1 MKFEHFSLP
10 GIVAEVKGDAISIE
24 HEGVSLFKVAV
35 ADGKAFRALI
45 ATAERAAVSAST
57 NVRVIGKPK
66 EDKPAK

>member
-10 GIVAEVKGDAISIE
+10 GIVANVEGDAISIE
-24 HEGVSLFKVAV
+24 HEGVALFKVAV
-35 ADGKAFRALI
+35 ADGKAFRSLI

-66 EDKPAK
+66 DTPAK

>member
-45 ATAERAAVSAST
+45 ATAERAAMSAST

-66 EDKPAK
+66 DVK

>member
-35 ADGKAFRALI
+35 VDGKAFRSLI
-45 ATAERAAVSAST
+45 ATAERAAMSAST

-66 EDKPAK
+66 ETLAK

>member
-10 GIVAEVKGDAISIE
+10 GFVASVEGDAITIE
-24 HEGVSLFKVAV
+24 HEGATLFKVAV
-35 ADGKAFRALI
+35 ADGKALRALI

-66 EDKPAK
+66 DTPAK